1 MGLNFCT
8 AEMSSILNA
17 QRIAIGTAQ
26 FGMDYGIANQVGQVI
41 FSEAASIL
49 QSAATAGLNT
59 LDTAIAYGDSET
71 RLGQIGVNQW
81 QIVSKLP
88 QLPDRSL
95 GVNAWVR
102 ASVMG
107 SLERLKVSC
116 LGVLLLH
123 HPADLL
129 GSQGHALY
137 AAMTELKSLGLVE
150 RIGIS
155 IYQPDELD
163 TLLECMAFDVVQAPF
178 NIFDRRLIDSG
189 WLGRLRDLGVELHVR
204 SVFMQ
209 GLLLMPGALRPAKFQ
224 RWQSLWDEWERWLS
238 VHQLTPLEACLRY
251 ALSFNEIQRVIVGVD
266 TPGQL
271 KEIIMSASGFLPPVS
286 VGLRSADVALLNPS
300 NWHRL

>member
-1 MGLNFCT
+1 
-8 AEMSSILNA
+8 MSSVLNTRRLA
-17 QRIAIGTAQ
+17 LGTAQ
-26 FGMDYGIANQVGQVI
+26 FGLNYGIANQAGQV
-41 FSEAASIL
+41 L
-49 QSAATAGLNT
+49 VNDAATILDCAAAAGLDT
-59 LDTAIAYGDSET
+59 LDTAVAYGDSEE

-95 GVNAWVR
+95 DVSAWVR

-116 LGVLLLH
+116 LGGLLLH

-129 GSQGHALY
+129 GSQGDALY
-137 AAMTELKSLGLVE
+137 AAMVELKSLGVVKK
-150 RIGIS
+150 IGIS

-163 TLLECMAFDVVQAPF
+163 TLLEHMAFDVVQAPF
-178 NIFDRRLIDSG
+178 NILDRRLIDSG

-224 RWQSLWDEWERWLS
+224 RWQALWDEWERWLS

-251 ALSFNEIQRVIVGVD
+251 ALSFNEIRRVIVGVD

-271 KEIIMSASGFLPPVS
+271 KEIMTAASGNLPPVPAS
-286 VGLRSADVALLNPS
+286 LRSTDVAFLNPS
-300 NWHRL
+300 NWPQL

>member
-1 MGLNFCT
+1 
-8 AEMSSILNA
+8 MSSVLNTHRLA
-17 QRIAIGTAQ
+17 LGTAQ
-26 FGMDYGIANQVGQVI
+26 FGLNYGIANQAGQV
-41 FSEAASIL
+41 L
-49 QSAATAGLNT
+49 VNDAATILDCAAAAGLDT
-59 LDTAIAYGDSET
+59 LDTAIAYGDSEE

-95 GVNAWVR
+95 DVSAWVR

-116 LGVLLLH
+116 LGGLLLH

-129 GSQGHALY
+129 GSQGDALY
-137 AAMTELKSLGLVE
+137 AAMAELRSLGVVKK
-150 RIGIS
+150 IGIS

-163 TLLECMAFDVVQAPF
+163 TLLEHMAFDVVQAPF
-178 NIFDRRLIDSG
+178 NILDRRLIDSG

-224 RWQSLWDEWERWLS
+224 RWQPLWDEWERWLRA
-238 VHQLTPLEACLRY
+238 HQLTPLEACLRY
-251 ALSFNEIQRVIVGVD
+251 VLSFNEIRRVIVGVD

-271 KEIIMSASGFLPPVS
+271 KEIMTAASGNLPPVPAS
-286 VGLRSADVALLNPS
+286 LQSTDVALLNPS
-300 NWHRL
+300 NWHQL

>member
-1 MGLNFCT
+1 MSSGLNT
-8 AEMSSILNA
+8 RRLAL
-17 QRIAIGTAQ
+17 GTAQ
-26 FGMDYGIANQVGQVI
+26 FGLNYGIANQAGQVLVRDVATI
-41 FSEAASIL
+41 LDCAA
-49 QSAATAGLNT
+49 AAGLDT
-59 LDTAIAYGDSET
+59 LDTAIAYGDSED

-95 GVNAWVR
+95 DVSAWVR

-116 LGVLLLH
+116 LGGLLLH

-129 GSQGHALY
+129 GSQGDALY
-137 AAMTELKSLGLVE
+137 AAMAELKSLGVVKK
-150 RIGIS
+150 IGIS

-163 TLLECMAFDVVQAPF
+163 TLLEHMAFDVIQAPF
-178 NIFDRRLIDSG
+178 NILDRRLIDSG

-209 GLLLMPGALRPAKFQ
+209 GLLLMPSALRPAKFQ
-224 RWQSLWDEWERWLS
+224 RWQPLWDEWERWLS

-251 ALSFNEIQRVIVGVD
+251 ALSFNEIRRVIVGVD

-271 KEIIMSASGFLPPVS
+271 KEIMTAASGNLPPVS
-286 VGLRSADVALLNPS
+286 VGLRSTDVALLNPS
-300 NWHRL
+300 NWHQL

>member
-1 MGLNFCT
+1 MHRL
-8 AEMSSILNA
+8 AL
-17 QRIAIGTAQ
+17 GTAQ
-26 FGMDYGIANQVGQVI
+26 FGLNYGIANQAGQVLVND
-41 FSEAASIL
+41 AAIIL
-49 QSAATAGLNT
+49 DCAAAAGLDT
-59 LDTAIAYGDSET
+59 LDTAIAYGDSEE

-95 GVNAWVR
+95 DVSAWVR

-107 SLERLKVSC
+107 SLARLKVSC
-116 LGVLLLH
+116 LGGLLLH

-129 GSQGHALY
+129 GSQGDALY
-137 AAMTELKSLGLVE
+137 AAMAELKSLGVVKK
-150 RIGIS
+150 IGIS

-163 TLLECMAFDVVQAPF
+163 TLLEYMDFDVVQAPF
-178 NIFDRRLIDSG
+178 NILDSRLIESG

-224 RWQSLWDEWERWLS
+224 RWQPLWDEWERWLS

-251 ALSFNEIQRVIVGVD
+251 ALSFNEIRQVIVGVD
-266 TPGQL
+266 TLGQL
-271 KEIIMSASGFLPPVS
+271 KEIMTAASGNLPPVP
-286 VGLRSADVALLNPS
+286 VGLRSTDVALLNPS
-300 NWHRL
+300 NWHQL

>member
-1 MGLNFCT
+1 
-8 AEMSSILNA
+8 MSSVLNTRRLA
-17 QRIAIGTAQ
+17 LGTAQ
-26 FGMDYGIANQVGQVI
+26 FGLNYGIANQAGQVLI
-41 FSEAASIL
+41 ND
-49 QSAATAGLNT
+49 AATILDCAAAAGLDT
-59 LDTAIAYGDSET
+59 LDTAIAYGDSED

-95 GVNAWVR
+95 DVSGWVR

-107 SLERLKVSC
+107 SLKRLKVCC
-116 LGVLLLH
+116 LGGLLLH

-129 GSQGHALY
+129 GTQGDALY
-137 AAMTELKSLGLVE
+137 AAMAELKSLGVVKK
-150 RIGIS
+150 IGIS

-163 TLLECMAFDVVQAPF
+163 TLLEHMAFDVVQAPF

-189 WLGRLRDLGVELHVR
+189 WLGRLGHLGVELHVR

-224 RWQSLWDEWERWLS
+224 RWQPLWDEWERWLS

-251 ALSFNEIQRVIVGVD
+251 ALSFNEIRRVIVGVD

-271 KEIIMSASGFLPPVS
+271 KEIMTAASGNLPPVS
-286 VGLRSADVALLNPS
+286 VGLRSTDVALLNPS
-300 NWHRL
+300 NWYQL

>member
-1 MGLNFCT
+1 
-8 AEMSSILNA
+8 MSSALNMHRLA
-17 QRIAIGTAQ
+17 LGTAQ
-26 FGMDYGIANQVGQVI
+26 FGLNYGIANQTGQVLVND
-41 FSEAASIL
+41 AAIIL
-49 QSAATAGLNT
+49 DCAAAAGLDT
-59 LDTAIAYGDSET
+59 LDTAIAYGDSEE

-95 GVNAWVR
+95 DVSAWVR

-129 GSQGHALY
+129 GSQGVALY
-137 AAMTELKSLGLVE
+137 AAMAELKSLGVVKK
-150 RIGIS
+150 IGIS

-163 TLLECMAFDVVQAPF
+163 TLLEYMDFDVVQAPF
-178 NIFDRRLIDSG
+178 NIFDSRLIDSG

-224 RWQSLWDEWERWLS
+224 RWQPLWDEWERWLS

-251 ALSFNEIQRVIVGVD
+251 ALSFNEIRQVIVGVE
-266 TPGQL
+266 TPDQF
-271 KEIIMSASGFLPPVS
+271 KEIMTAASGDLPPVS
-286 VGLRSADVALLNPS
+286 VGLRSTDVALLNPS
-300 NWHRL
+300 NWHQL

>member
-1 MGLNFCT
+1 
-8 AEMSSILNA
+8 MSSVLNTRRLA
-17 QRIAIGTAQ
+17 LGTAQ
-26 FGMDYGIANQVGQVI
+26 FGLNYGIANQAGQVLI
-41 FSEAASIL
+41 ND
-49 QSAATAGLNT
+49 AATILDCAAAAGLDT
-59 LDTAIAYGDSET
+59 LDTAIAYGDSEE

-95 GVNAWVR
+95 DVSAWVR

-116 LGVLLLH
+116 LGGLLLH

-129 GSQGHALY
+129 GSQGDALY
-137 AAMTELKSLGLVE
+137 AAMAELKSQGVVKK
-150 RIGIS
+150 IGIS

-163 TLLECMAFDVVQAPF
+163 TLLGRMAFDVVQAPF
-178 NIFDRRLIDSG
+178 NILDRRLIDSG

-209 GLLLMPGALRPAKFQ
+209 GLLLMPGAVRPAKFQ
-224 RWQSLWDEWERWLS
+224 RWQALWDEWERWLI

-251 ALSFNEIQRVIVGVD
+251 ALSFNEIRRVIVGVD

-271 KEIIMSASGFLPPVS
+271 KEIMTAASGNLPPVPAS
-286 VGLRSADVALLNPS
+286 LQSTDVALLNPS
-300 NWHRL
+300 NWHQL

>member
-1 MGLNFCT
+1 
-8 AEMSSILNA
+8 MSSVLNTRRLA
-17 QRIAIGTAQ
+17 LGTAQ
-26 FGMDYGIANQVGQVI
+26 FGLNYGIANQAGQV
-41 FSEAASIL
+41 L
-49 QSAATAGLNT
+49 VNDAATILDCAAAAGLDT
-59 LDTAIAYGDSET
+59 LDTAIAYGDSEE

-95 GVNAWVR
+95 DVSAWVR

-116 LGVLLLH
+116 LGGLLLH

-129 GSQGHALY
+129 GSQGDALY
-137 AAMTELKSLGLVE
+137 AAVAELKSLGVVE
-150 RIGIS
+150 KIGIS

-163 TLLECMAFDVVQAPF
+163 TLLEHMAFDVVQAPF
-178 NIFDRRLIDSG
+178 NILDRRLIDSG

-224 RWQSLWDEWERWLS
+224 RWQPLWDEWERWLS

-271 KEIIMSASGFLPPVS
+271 QDILTAASGNLPPVP
-286 VGLRSADVALLNPS
+286 VDLQSADVALLNPS
-300 NWHRL
+300 NWHQL

>member
-1 MGLNFCT
+1 
-8 AEMSSILNA
+8 MSSVLNTRRLA
-17 QRIAIGTAQ
+17 LGSAQ
-26 FGMDYGIANQVGQVI
+26 FGLNYGIANQAGQV
-41 FSEAASIL
+41 L
-49 QSAATAGLNT
+49 VNDAATILDCAAVAGFDT
-59 LDTAIAYGDSET
+59 LDTAIAYGDSEE
-71 RLGQIGVNQW
+71 RLGQIGVTHW

-88 QLPDRSL
+88 KLPDRSL
-95 GVNAWVR
+95 DMSAWVR

-116 LGVLLLH
+116 LSGLLLH

-137 AAMTELKSLGLVE
+137 AAMAELKSLGVVKK
-150 RIGIS
+150 IGIS

-163 TLLECMAFDVVQAPF
+163 TLLEDMAFDVVQAPF
-178 NIFDRRLIDSG
+178 NILDRRLIDSG

-224 RWQSLWDEWERWLS
+224 RWQPLWDEWARWLS

-271 KEIIMSASGFLPPVS
+271 KEIITAASGNLPPVS
-286 VGLRSADVALLNPS
+286 VGLRSTDVALLNPF
-300 NWHRL
+300 NWYQL

>member
-1 MGLNFCT
+1 
-8 AEMSSILNA
+8 MSSVLNTYRLA
-17 QRIAIGTAQ
+17 LGTAQ
-26 FGMDYGIANQVGQVI
+26 FGLNYGIANQAGQV
-41 FSEAASIL
+41 L
-49 QSAATAGLNT
+49 VNDAATILDCAAAAGLDT
-59 LDTAIAYGDSET
+59 LDTAIAYGDSEE

-95 GVNAWVR
+95 DVSAWVR

-116 LGVLLLH
+116 LSGLLLH

-129 GSQGHALY
+129 GSQGGALY
-137 AAMTELKSLGLVE
+137 AVMAELKSLGVVKK
-150 RIGIS
+150 IGIS

-163 TLLECMAFDVVQAPF
+163 TLLEHMAFDVIQAPF
-178 NIFDRRLIDSG
+178 NILDRRLIDSG

-209 GLLLMPGALRPAKFQ
+209 GLLLMPSALRPAKFQ
-224 RWQSLWDEWERWLS
+224 RWQPLWDEWERWLS

-251 ALSFNEIQRVIVGVD
+251 ALSFNEIRRVIVGVD

-271 KEIIMSASGFLPPVS
+271 KEIMTAASGNLPPVP
-286 VGLRSADVALLNPS
+286 VGLRSTDVALLNPS
-300 NWHRL
+300 NWHQL

>member
-1 MGLNFCT
+1 
-8 AEMSSILNA
+8 MSSVLNTRRLA
-17 QRIAIGTAQ
+17 LGTAQ
-26 FGMDYGIANQVGQVI
+26 FGLNYGIANQAGQVLI
-41 FSEAASIL
+41 ND
-49 QSAATAGLNT
+49 AATILDCAAAAGLDT
-59 LDTAIAYGDSET
+59 LDTAIAYGDSEV

-95 GVNAWVR
+95 DVRAWVR

-107 SLERLKVSC
+107 SLERLKVCC
-116 LGVLLLH
+116 LGGLLLH

-129 GSQGHALY
+129 GTQGDALY
-137 AAMTELKSLGLVE
+137 AAMAELKSLGVVKK
-150 RIGIS
+150 IGIS

-163 TLLECMAFDVVQAPF
+163 TLLEHMAFDVVQAPF

-189 WLGRLRDLGVELHVR
+189 WLGRLGHLGVELHVR

-224 RWQSLWDEWERWLS
+224 RWQPLWDEWERWLS

-251 ALSFNEIQRVIVGVD
+251 ALAFNEIRRVIVGVD

-271 KEIIMSASGFLPPVS
+271 KEIMTAASGNLPSVP
-286 VGLRSADVALLNPS
+286 VGLRSTDVALLNPS
-300 NWHRL
+300 NWHQL

>member
-1 MGLNFCT
+1 
-8 AEMSSILNA
+8 MSSVLNTRRLA
-17 QRIAIGTAQ
+17 LGTAQ
-26 FGMDYGIANQVGQVI
+26 FGLNYGIANQAGQV
-41 FSEAASIL
+41 L
-49 QSAATAGLNT
+49 VNDAATILDCAAAAGLGT
-59 LDTAIAYGDSET
+59 LDTAIAYGDSQE

-95 GVNAWVR
+95 DVSAWVR

-116 LGVLLLH
+116 LGGLLLH

-129 GSQGHALY
+129 GSQGDALY
-137 AAMTELKSLGLVE
+137 AAMAELKSLGVVKK
-150 RIGIS
+150 IGIS

-163 TLLECMAFDVVQAPF
+163 TLLGCMAFDVVQAPF
-178 NIFDRRLIDSG
+178 NILDRRLIDSG

-224 RWQSLWDEWERWLS
+224 RWQPLWDEWERWLS

-251 ALSFNEIQRVIVGVD
+251 ALSFNEIRRVIVGVD

-271 KEIIMSASGFLPPVS
+271 KEIITAASGNLPPVP
-286 VGLRSADVALLNPS
+286 VGLRSTDVALLNPS
-300 NWHRL
+300 NWHQL